1 MLVQSLKPV
10 FFGSIHCSPVQN
22 LGFPLF
28 WEVAKGLQFDLSP
41 ADGFVYPF
49 EGWPPLDVAASRSPH
64 RKLGGLWD
72 RERYC
77 HWVVRNNV

>member
-1 MLVQSLKPV
+1 
-10 FFGSIHCSPVQN
+10 
-22 LGFPLF
+22 
-28 WEVAKGLQFDLSP
+28 LQFDLSP